1 MNIKVK
7 RKVKRA
13 LVFVVEKLHLKREYI
28 LFESYPE
35 LDGSPWMIYQ
45 ELINRGFDKR
55 YKLRWLVDKSFKA
68 PPNVPCVNFFN
79 GSFLQEVK
87 SCYLL
92 AKAKVIID
100 SNRWVYKTNQKTFR
114 LHTKHGAPLKG
125 VYFYTSKLGNV
136 DAVLSLSEELIDIEE
151 KNSPSAKGKI
161 IPLGFPTN
169 DRLFENVDLY
179 KLGFWEKITGQ
190 KEKFD
195 RIIGWLP
202 TYRQHRNGS
211 KSGRASFVHPYGIP
225 IIKHKDELENLNEV
239 LKTKNALLAI
249 QIHHAQMKNFSDFSY
264 SNIVLIP
271 QSLKYE
277 MNISTINLM
286 CSFDAMITDYSSAYH
301 EYLLLDRPI
310 GLSIDDYDVYYK
322 KPGFCLDYFEWIKGF
337 YIKSFDDLLVF
348 IQDTLEGRDVAKSE
362 RESALLRI
370 HKNRDAKSTMR
381 VVDYLIRAAKL

>member
-1 MNIKVK
+1 MNVIIKRVLD
-7 RKVKRA
+7 
-13 LVFVVEKLHLKREYI
+13 LVFRELPLKRDYI

-45 ELINRGFDKR
+45 ELINRGFNKR

-68 PPNVPCVNFFN
+68 PPNVPCATFFN
-79 GSFLQEVK
+79 GSFHQEVK

-114 LHTKHGAPLKG
+114 LHTKHGAPLKD
-125 VYFYTSKLGNV
+125 VYFYTSDLGDV
-136 DAVLSLSEELIDIEE
+136 DAVLSLSEEFIGIEE

-161 IPLGFPTN
+161 IPLGYPTN

-239 LKTKNALLAI
+239 LKAKNVLLAI

-286 CSFDAMITDYSSAYH
+286 QSFDAMITDYSAAYH
-301 EYLLLDRPI
+301 EFLLLDRPI
-310 GLSIDDYDVYYK
+310 GLSIDDYDVYNK
-322 KPGFCLDYFEWIKGF
+322 DPGFCLDYFDWIKGF
-337 YIKSFDDLLVF
+337 YIKNFDDLLVF